1 MGGGGKRVSEE
12 VLYEERVWSNRT
24 EALFLALAA
33 VFGGLAAWRAR
44 AGRRRDPRGTEGGR
58 RLRMGLVGGAA
69 FFAFYALNF
78 RTLMIR
84 VTRAG
89 LRLRFG
95 VFEWVVPVEAVEA
108 CGVDELPAVLRLG
121 GAGIH
126 FMFVGG
132 RYRVS
137 FNFLE
142 HPRVVVALRG
152 GAGPVRDVSFST
164 RRPEAVCEAIAAGPA
179 AATSRPQGS

>member
-1 MGGGGKRVSEE
+1 VSEA

-33 VFGGLAAWRAR
+33 ALGGLWAWAMGRSNAR
-44 AGRRRDPRGTEGGR
+44 GREGGR
-58 RLRMGLVGGAA
+58 RLRMGLGVGAA

-78 RTLMIR
+78 RTLVIR
-84 VTRAG
+84 VTRTA

-95 VFEWVVPVEAVEA
+95 VFEWVAPMGDIAAWGLDEA
-108 CGVDELPAVLRLG
+108 PAVARLG

-126 FMFVGG
+126 FMFVRG
-132 RYRVS
+132 RYRAS

-142 HPRVVVALRG
+142 HPRVVVALSG

-164 RRPEAVCEAIAAGPA
+164 RRPEAVCEAIAAA
-179 AATSRPQGS
+179 MKQQSV